1 MNVGECVYILAL
13 RTGNIDFILLYEST
27 ICVFFLLY
35 QQVLKIDAINK
46 KLCDIMQF

>member
-27 ICVFFLLY
+27 ICVFIISASAKNRCY
-35 QQVLKIDAINK
+35 QQ